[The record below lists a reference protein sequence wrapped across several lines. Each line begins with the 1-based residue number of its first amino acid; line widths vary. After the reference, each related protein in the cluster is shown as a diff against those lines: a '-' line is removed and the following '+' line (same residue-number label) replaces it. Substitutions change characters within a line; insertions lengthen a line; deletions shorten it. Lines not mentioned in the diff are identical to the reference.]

1 MIKFIE
7 VREFKNDGYEYY
19 HETFEEALESIKS
32 NYESL
37 TESEKR
43 DLQDY
48 LIIDCKEN
56 FGKTFENEEELKEF
70 ESDYDY
76 SENDFFET
84 DYIYEK
90 EYLERI

>member
-7 VREFKNDGYEYY
+7 IREFKNDSYEYY
-19 HETFEEALESIKS
+19 HKTFEEALESIKS

-76 SENDFFET
+76 SENDFFAT
-84 DYIYEK
+84 NYIYKK